1 MFCTQVEDF
10 RQSVCVLVI
19 SEAVSNGDST
29 FFEALRPPDEGA
41 ELLRAISDAM
51 LDPQVLLDAVRDS
64 HGRVV
69 DFVYR
74 AVNQATCDYL
84 GLSRAELLG
93 HRMLEISP
101 GVTEAGLFDD
111 YVRCVQ
117 TGEPVIVDNLTY
129 DNEIIGGTRRYDL
142 RATRVSP
149 TSISITWRDVTERFR
164 VAQLLAQ
171 ARELQHKAD
180 ARYRRLMDN
189 SGIGMGLLAPD
200 GRFQVVNEAMCG
212 FFGYDADTLS
222 KKTWQELTAPD
233 YLEVDQ
239 KNVEEVLAG
248 NIDSYRMAKQYIDAD
263 GRLIWGDLS
272 VSCLRTPG
280 GDVEHF
286 VVQIIDITAEVTS
299 RQQVAVQDEQNRA
312 LARQLRAQTERLTD
326 GLRSAANYVAS
337 ILPGD
342 LDGPVRVSSRYL
354 PSQELAGDTF
364 DYRWVDDDHLIVYL
378 IDVSG
383 HGIGPALLSVS
394 VHNMLRSRSL
404 PMTTLLSPDAVLT
417 ELNHRF
423 QMDQHD
429 DNYLTMWFGVYQ
441 ASTRT
446 LRYASAGSPPA
457 LAVNADSPCSIT
469 TLSTS
474 GRPIGMF
481 VDTTYTSATYTVS
494 PGTHIL
500 LYSDGAYEVAL
511 DDGRQLSLHQFT
523 ELFRQLAT
531 ATAPSVDAL
540 VESLQN
546 LTPSGTFE
554 DDCSLVLLDFD

>member
-1 MFCTQVEDF
+1 MT
-10 RQSVCVLVI
+10 
-19 SEAVSNGDST
+19 NGDSKSS
-29 FFEALRPPDEGA
+29 EALGFPDEGGD
-41 ELLRAISDAM
+41 LLRAISNAM
-51 LDPQVLLDAVRDS
+51 LDPQVLLDAVTDS
-64 HGRVV
+64 QGQVV

-74 AVNQATCDYL
+74 DVNQATCDYL
-84 GLSRAELLG
+84 GLSRTELLG
-93 HRMLEISP
+93 RGLLELSP
-101 GVTEAGLFDD
+101 GVTEAGLFAD
-111 YVRCVQ
+111 YVRCLE

-149 TSISITWRDVTERFR
+149 TSISITWRDVSERFR
-164 VAQLLAQ
+164 VSQLLAQ

-189 SGIGMGLLAPD
+189 SGIGMGLLAPA
-200 GRFQVVNEAMCG
+200 GRFQVVNQAMCG
-212 FFGYDADTLS
+212 FFGYDADTLCR
-222 KKTWQELTAPD
+222 KTWQELTAPD

-239 KNVEEVLAG
+239 RNVEEVLAG
-248 NIDSYRMAKQYIDAD
+248 NIDSYRMAKQYINSDD
-263 GRLIWGDLS
+263 QLIWGDLS
-272 VSCLRTPG
+272 VSCLRTPA

-286 VVQIIDITAEVTS
+286 VVQIIDITSEVTS
-299 RQQVAVQDEQNRA
+299 RQQLAVQDEQNRL
-312 LARQLRAQTERLTD
+312 LAQQLQAETDRLTA
-326 GLRSAANYVAS
+326 GLRSAATYVAS

-342 LDGPVRVSSRYL
+342 LEGPVHVSSRYL

-364 DYRWVDDDHLIVYL
+364 DYRWIDDDHLIVYL

-404 PMTTLLSPDAVLT
+404 PVTTLLTPDEVLT
-417 ELNHRF
+417 ELNQRF

-457 LAVNADSPCSIT
+457 LAINSDALGSVA

-474 GRPIGMF
+474 GQPLGIF
-481 VDTTYTSATYTVS
+481 DDSAYASGSYTVP
-494 PGTHIL
+494 PGSRIL

-511 DDGRQLSLHQFT
+511 GSGRQLSLAEFMQ
-523 ELFRQLAT
+523 LFGRLA
-531 ATAPSVDAL
+531 ASAGSSVDNL
-540 VESLQN
+540 VESLRN